1 MNAPVPAP
9 DTRPG
14 GSLVRDVAVLLLV
27 GAALGVTH
35 NAYMLAAGPGRGL
48 PWIKTER
55 RVVKLEDLAPADPA
69 GPTAL
74 ATTTADPPAGSPAT
88 PAPGDAHAKPPGE
101 PAKPSAAASDSAKA
115 KPAGRDVPHAATP
128 AAPKG
133 TNGESASAP
142 AQPAPT
148 AAAPAMDVPNIPES
162 REPIEAGLDVVRRLY
177 AAKAALFLDA
187 RSPEEFAQGHIAGAT
202 NLPFDDVFR
211 DPDLAGK
218 LADAGRPIV
227 TYCGGGDCDV
237 SRNLAFSIIDA
248 GRRRVIVF
256 TGGLPDWQ
264 QAGLP
269 VATGSKP

>member
-14 GSLVRDVAVLLLV
+14 GSLFRDVAVLLLV

-55 RVVKLEDLAPADPA
+55 RVVKLDDLAPADPA
-69 GPTAL
+69 GPMEL
-74 ATTTADPPAGSPAT
+74 ATTTAEPPAGSPAT
-88 PAPGDAHAKPPGE
+88 PAPGDVHAKPPGG
-101 PAKPSAAASDSAKA
+101 PAKPAAAAADSTRAKQRGDDA
-115 KPAGRDVPHAATP
+115 PRAATP

-133 TNGESASAP
+133 TNGASEPAP
-142 AQPAPT
+142 A
-148 AAAPAMDVPNIPES
+148 AAAPAVDVPNIPES
-162 REPIEAGLDVVRRLY
+162 REPIEAGLDVVRKLY

-202 NLPFDDVFR
+202 SLPFDDVFR
-211 DPDLAGK
+211 DPDLAAK
-218 LADAGRPIV
+218 IADAGRPVV
-227 TYCGGGDCDV
+227 TYCGGGDCDL
-237 SRNLAFSIIDA
+237 SRNLAFSLIDA

-256 TGGLPDWQ
+256 TGGLPEWQ

-269 VATGSKP
+269 VATGAKP